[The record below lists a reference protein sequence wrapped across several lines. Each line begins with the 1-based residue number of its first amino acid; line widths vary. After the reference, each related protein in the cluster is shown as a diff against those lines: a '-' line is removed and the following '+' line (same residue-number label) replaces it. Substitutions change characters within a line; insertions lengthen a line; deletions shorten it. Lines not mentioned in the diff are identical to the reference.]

1 MIRKVAWFLFFALLA
16 VSCLDEP
23 DCYNLNNNIV
33 GISFRKL
40 ADNKAD
46 TVAIVDVTING
57 TDSVFYPFR
66 LVTGVELPL
75 NFYTSESDIFI
86 QRLHRDVAI
95 TNRLLLGYRSQIQ
108 FVSEDCGE
116 RFLISNLDVIE
127 SDFDSVHVV
136 NASPGNTPSTNLIVY
151 RCPQT
156 DLMRVGFRQLNMDED
171 SLGRPLEV
179 FVDGILADFTPDVF
193 YPDDTASSFLLPLNP
208 AAMATTYDFD
218 FTSGSGTVAVGYRT
232 VETTRYTLCGPQPF
246 FTDLAIASSDF
257 DMARVVRDSIQDPP
271 VTNILLQRCPDTNL
285 VRIAF
290 KEEADEDAPNV
301 PVLVTGISADYT
313 SETFYPNVT
322 VSAVTLP
329 LNDQADVTRYSIAFE
344 DSVVDIELGYSR
356 APVVYHEVCNS
367 MQINA
372 LQVNSSGFE
381 SPPQVLDDEI
391 SFPANTTNVAII
403 LN

>member
-23 DCYNLNNNIV
+23 DCYNLNNNVI

-46 TVAIVDVTING
+46 TVAMVGVTIDG

-75 NFYTSESDIFI
+75 NFYASESEISF
-86 QRLHRDVAI
+86 QRLDREAAI
-95 TNRLLLGYRSQIQ
+95 TDRLLLAYRSQIQ

-116 RFLISNLDVIE
+116 RFLISNLEVLE
-127 SDFDSVHVV
+127 SDFDSIQVV
-136 NASPGNTPSTNLIVY
+136 NASPGKTTSTNLVVY

-171 SLGRPLEV
+171 SIGTLMDV
-179 FVDGILADFTPDVF
+179 FVDGILTDFSRDVF
-193 YPDDTASSFLLPLNP
+193 YPDDTASAFLLPLNP
-208 AAMATTYDFD
+208 AATSARYDFD
-218 FTSGSGTVAVGYRT
+218 FTSGSGNVTMGYRT
-232 VETTRYTLCGPQPF
+232 VETTRYNLCGTQLF
-246 FTDLAIASSDF
+246 FADLAVVDSDF
-257 DMARVVRDSIQDPP
+257 DKAIVVKDSIQDPP

-290 KEEADEDAPNV
+290 REEAGETTNI
-301 PVLVTGISADYT
+301 PVTVAGITADYT
-313 SETFYPNVT
+313 TETFYPNAT
-322 VSAVTLP
+322 VSSVTLP
-329 LNDQADVTRYSIAFE
+329 LNDQADVTRFSIAFE
-344 DSVVDIELGYSR
+344 EGVVDIELGYAR
-356 APVVYHEVCNS
+356 NPVVYHEVCTG
-367 MQINA
+367 MQINT
-372 LQVNSSGFE
+372 LQVISSGFV
-381 SPPQVLDDEI
+381 SPPQVLDEEV
-391 SFPANTTNVAII
+391 SFPANTVNVAII